1 MGYPSV
7 FQPKSGSFHHP
18 TLNNCLIL
26 AEQTTRSA
34 LFWLPTDRT
43 RDLMTLA
50 KKARFPIGHE
60 ITLAEL
66 DRDPYPAFARL
77 REREPISWIPAV
89 NMWYIVGYEDVRTA
103 LLDTTRMSTASAQST
118 IFDTFGAQV
127 LTTEGA
133 THDRYRQALRHPFTP
148 TFIRA
153 HLEPAIVA
161 AATALIDQLQKHGLA
176 DLRSEFARRLP
187 IQVILLICGL
197 PADAEPHM
205 RRWYDSFEAALANFS
220 GVESIRMAA
229 QRSVAEFHT
238 LLDTAIDSVRHADG
252 SLLARLVNAPANERL
267 ADDEIKRNL
276 AIVFFGGISTV
287 EALVLNSLWAM
298 FEHAD
303 VLERAQRDVTI
314 LPQVIEETM
323 RWLSP
328 VQSATRHVT
337 EPFEWQGIE
346 FSSHE
351 TVNCMLG
358 AANRDPSIF
367 VNPDRFDLHR
377 ANSRRHL
384 GFATGA
390 HACLGSHLAKAE
402 VAIGLE
408 TLLSGL
414 HNIRLER
421 SLTAPPSG
429 YEFRQPRKLTVSWD
443 PK

>member
-1 MGYPSV
+1 
-7 FQPKSGSFHHP
+7 
-18 TLNNCLIL
+18 
-26 AEQTTRSA
+26 
-34 LFWLPTDRT
+34 
-43 RDLMTLA
+43 MTLA
-50 KKARFPIGHE
+50 KKTRFPLGHE

-66 DRDPYPAFARL
+66 DSNPYPAFARL

-103 LLDTTRMSTASAQST
+103 LLDTKRMTTASAQSM
-118 IFDTFGAQV
+118 IFDTFGAHV
-127 LTTEGA
+127 LTTEGT

-148 TFIRA
+148 AFIRA

-161 AATALIDQLQKHGLA
+161 AATALIDELQTRGLA
-176 DLRSEFARRLP
+176 DLRSEFASRLP
-187 IQVILLICGL
+187 IQVILLVCGL

-205 RRWYDSFEAALANFS
+205 RRWYDSFEAALANFTCD
-220 GVESIRMAA
+220 ESIRVAA
-229 QRSVAEFHT
+229 QRCVAEFHA
-238 LLDTAIDSVRHADG
+238 LLDTAIDSVRHADD
-252 SLLARLVNAPANERL
+252 SLLARLVNAPSDERL
-267 ADDEIKRNL
+267 DDDEIKRNL

-303 VLERAQRDVTI
+303 VLKRAQRDVTL

-337 EPFEWQGIE
+337 ESFEWRGIQ
-346 FSSHE
+346 FSSHD

-367 VNPDRFDLHR
+367 ADPDRFDLHR

-402 VAIGLE
+402 VGIGLG
-408 TLLSGL
+408 TLLSRL

-421 SLTAPPSG
+421 SLTHPPSG
-429 YEFRQPRKLTVSWD
+429 YEFRRPRKLTVSWD
-443 PK
+443 PIT